1 MILLDTN
8 IIIEFFKQNSTVVAE
23 LHRLEL
29 SNLAVSVVVAA
40 ELYQGALNTAELKL
54 IEKGVARFRHLPLLP
69 EIGEQILDLL
79 RQYALSHRLQ
89 FPDAL
94 IAATSLH
101 HQIPLYTLNKK
112 DFRYIAGLQLHE
124 PA

>member
-8 IIIEFFKQNSTVVAE
+8 ILIEFLKQNTAVSAE
-23 LHRLEL
+23 LSRLRL
-29 SNLAVSVVVAA
+29 PSLCISPVVAA
-40 ELYQGALNTAELKL
+40 ELYQGAFDTAEMRM
-54 IEKGVARFRHLPLLP
+54 IERGLARFTLLALIP
-69 EIGEQILDLL
+69 EIGELMLQLL
-79 RQYALSHRLQ
+79 RQYALSHNLK

-94 IAATSLH
+94 IAATALH
-101 HQIPLYTLNKK
+101 HNLPLFTLNRK

>member
-8 IIIEFFKQNSTVVAE
+8 ILIQFFKQDPAIAAE
-23 LHRLEL
+23 LSRLGL
-29 SNLAVSVVVAA
+29 PALGMSVIVAA
-40 ELYQGALNTAELKL
+40 ELYQGALDTAEMRMIQRGL
-54 IEKGVARFRHLPLLP
+54 ARFTLLPLLP
-69 EIGEQILDLL
+69 EIGERMLDLL
-79 RQYALSHRLQ
+79 QQYALSHRLG

-94 IAATSLH
+94 IAATALH
-101 HQIPLYTLNKK
+101 HNVPLFTLNRK